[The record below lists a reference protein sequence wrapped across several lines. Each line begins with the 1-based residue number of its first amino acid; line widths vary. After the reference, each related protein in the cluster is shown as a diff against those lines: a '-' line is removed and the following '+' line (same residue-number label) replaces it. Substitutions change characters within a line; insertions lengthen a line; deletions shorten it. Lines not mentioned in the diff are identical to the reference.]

1 MPSTTVTR
9 RSTRKAGERGSSRSK
24 PVKKANSKAHL
35 RVVRSGER
43 LPLRRSAPKG
53 ATAPDRAVATLLVAT
68 ASLLLIGV
76 AMVLSASSISAFDQF
91 GSSFR
96 FFNRQVMYAA
106 AGVVAGML
114 TARMRYRAWER
125 LCGPA
130 LLGTL
135 ALLALV
141 LHPAVGT
148 VAGGSSRWIAV
159 GPVTLQPSE
168 FAKLAVVAF
177 VATVV
182 AKRWKRIDDART
194 LALPLAP
201 VVGIVCGLI
210 LLQPD
215 LGTAVIVAGTVF
227 AMLFVA
233 GARLKH
239 LVLGGGASLALGFGA
254 IYAEGYR
261 WARLM
266 SFANPSADPQGTG
279 YQITQSFIGLGSGGL
294 FGVGLGASRQK
305 WLSLPNA
312 HTDFIYSI
320 IGEELGLLGALAV
333 LVLFGLVVYSGIRI
347 ALRAPDAFGRLL
359 AAGITAWIGLQ
370 AVINLGAVTGLLPIT
385 GVPLPFV
392 SFGGSSLVVSLAAV
406 GVLVSVGRAR
416 GRSRRPKAKPSG

>member
-1 MPSTTVTR
+1 MPSTTATR
-9 RSTRKAGERGSSRSK
+9 RSTPKTSRRAAK
-24 PVKKANSKAHL
+24 RVPVKKRSQKTRL
-35 RVVRSGER
+35 RVVRPEER
-43 LPLRRSAPKG
+43 PPQRRPASRA
-53 ATAPDRAVATLLVAT
+53 AVAPDRAVAILLVAT

-76 AMVLSASSISAFDQF
+76 AMVLSASSVSAFDRF
-91 GSSFR
+91 GSSFL
-96 FFNRQVMYAA
+96 FFNRQVAYAA
-106 AGVVAGML
+106 AGVAVGAL

-130 LLGTL
+130 LLG
-135 ALLALV
+135 AVILLALV

-148 VAGGSSRWIAV
+148 RAGGSSRWLAA

-177 VATVV
+177 VGAVL
-182 AKRWKRIDDART
+182 AKRWKRIHDARS
-194 LALPLAP
+194 LALPLVP
-201 VVGIVCGLI
+201 VVAVVCALI

-215 LGTAVIVAGTVF
+215 LGTAVIVGGTVF

-239 LVLGGGASLALGFGA
+239 LVLGGGATLALGFGA

-261 WARLM
+261 WARFV
-266 SFANPSADPQGTG
+266 SFTDPWADPQGNG
-279 YQITQSFIGLGSGGL
+279 YQAMQSFIGLGSGGL

-305 WLSLPNA
+305 WLTLPNA

-320 IGEELGLLGALAV
+320 IGEELGLLGALVV
-333 LVLFGLVVYSGIRI
+333 LALFGMFVYAGIRI
-347 ALRAPDAFGRLL
+347 AVRAPDMFGRLL

-370 AVINLGAVTGLLPIT
+370 AVVNLGAVTGLLPIT

-406 GVLVSVGRAR
+406 GVLVSVGRMRSGSSRPRAR
-416 GRSRRPKAKPSG
+416 SSG

>member
-1 MPSTTVTR
+1 MPSTTATR
-9 RSTRKAGERGSSRSK
+9 RSTPKTSRRAAK
-24 PVKKANSKAHL
+24 RVPVKKRSQKTRL
-35 RVVRSGER
+35 RVVRPEER
-43 LPLRRSAPKG
+43 PPQRRPASRA
-53 ATAPDRAVATLLVAT
+53 AVAPDRAVAILLVAT

-76 AMVLSASSISAFDQF
+76 AMVLSASSVSAFDRF
-91 GSSFR
+91 GSSFL
-96 FFNRQVMYAA
+96 FFNRHVAYAA
-106 AGVVAGML
+106 AGVAVGAL

-130 LLGTL
+130 LLG
-135 ALLALV
+135 AVILLALV

-148 VAGGSSRWIAV
+148 RAGGSSRWLAA

-177 VATVV
+177 VGAVL
-182 AKRWKRIDDART
+182 AKRWKRIHDARS
-194 LALPLAP
+194 LALPLVP
-201 VVGIVCGLI
+201 VVAVVCALI

-215 LGTAVIVAGTVF
+215 LGTAVIVGGTVF

-239 LVLGGGASLALGFGA
+239 LVLGGGATLALGFGA

-261 WARLM
+261 WARFV
-266 SFANPSADPQGTG
+266 SFTDPWADPQGNG
-279 YQITQSFIGLGSGGL
+279 YQAMQSFIGLGSGGL

-305 WLSLPNA
+305 WLTLPNA

-320 IGEELGLLGALAV
+320 IGEELGLLGALVV
-333 LVLFGLVVYSGIRI
+333 LALFGMFVYAGIRI
-347 ALRAPDAFGRLL
+347 AVRAPDMFGRLL

-370 AVINLGAVTGLLPIT
+370 AVVNLGAVTGLLPIT

-406 GVLVSVGRAR
+406 GVLVSVGRMRGGSSRPRAR
-416 GRSRRPKAKPSG
+416 SSG